1 MRRVACDERPVDL
14 DRGHTGG
21 PGVIAVLV
29 DVRQAGDR
37 PGLGC
42 LDRLLVGRPVG
53 ARAVVAVDDVPGEV
67 PQAHAQDVVFGDGPT
82 DEALEPGPFLGGH
95 AVAQGLA
102 VEERLD
108 SRLGD
113 ERRLRLALG
122 EAASVGLGLEVDG
135 EGRPQDDHGDEADRG
150 MDAEEPDHRTPGS
163 APIPHTA
170 RYRRRGHR
178 TGPGNAC

>member
-1 MRRVACDERPVDL
+1 
-14 DRGHTGG
+14 H
-21 PGVIAVLV
+21 
-29 DVRQAGDR
+29 
-37 PGLGC
+37 
-42 LDRLLVGRPVG
+42 
-53 ARAVVAVDDVPGEV
+53 
-67 PQAHAQDVVFGDGPT
+67 GPT

-108 SRLGD
+108 GRLGD

-170 RYRRRGHR
+170 DYRRRGHR
-178 TGPGNAC
+178 TGPGNALLRARLEGNSGTTSEVLSVRHGPTGPFALPLRPGTEGSS